1 MTRQTIKKWTAAAL
15 LLALAAAASGCQQS
29 LPPLPTADS
38 TATQA
43 PSGASQTSI
52 FSGMGSSDVSD
63 VVERVS
69 PCVVG
74 LAVQVKK
81 ANIMGGESLVEG
93 IGTGVI
99 VDRSGYILTN
109 HHVAGSAENITVVFE
124 DGSKVPGET
133 IWSDRALDLAVVKC
147 EGGPYPAVELGT
159 VESLKVG
166 NPVVAIGTPLDLAFQ
181 HTVTA
186 GVVSAKNRTLQVPT
200 QEGLSF
206 MEELIQTDAPINPG
220 NSGGPLCDSQ
230 GKVVGINTVKVTEA
244 EGLGFAIPIDICLPI
259 VREIVETG
267 SFVTPYMGL
276 FTIDQEIARYYDVEM
291 SQGICAMNVDT
302 NGPAYQGGL
311 RQGDCIVRVNG
322 QEVST
327 VLALR
332 RMIYETG
339 IGGELR
345 IEYLRDG
352 AEGTAVC
359 VPAEKPLD

>member
-1 MTRQTIKKWTAAAL
+1 
-15 LLALAAAASGCQQS
+15 
-29 LPPLPTADS
+29 
-38 TATQA
+38 
-43 PSGASQTSI
+43 
-52 FSGMGSSDVSD
+52 
-63 VVERVS
+63 
-69 PCVVG
+69 
-74 LAVQVKK
+74 
-81 ANIMGGESLVEG
+81 
-93 IGTGVI
+93 
-99 VDRSGYILTN
+99 
-109 HHVAGSAENITVVFE
+109 
-124 DGSKVPGET
+124 
-133 IWSDRALDLAVVKC
+133 
-147 EGGPYPAVELGT
+147 
-159 VESLKVG
+159 
-166 NPVVAIGTPLDLAFQ
+166 
-181 HTVTA
+181 
-186 GVVSAKNRTLQVPT
+186 
-200 QEGLSF
+200 

-276 FTIDQEIARYYDVEM
+276 FTNDQEIARYYDVEV

-359 VPAEKPLD
+359 VPTEKPLD